1 MKITCVGGGPAGL
14 YFALLMKLHDPR
26 HDVTILERNAPGTT
40 RGWGVVFWRDLL
52 AELYDADAESARE
65 VDRQAFRWDD
75 QVVEVRGRQVRNT
88 GVRGFGIDRRHL
100 LDILVKRAQGAGVR
114 IEFGHE
120 VAALADLPAADLT
133 VASDGVNSR
142 IRTET
147 GGFGT
152 DSRVGRNKYIWLGTD
167 KVFDSFTFPFV
178 QTDSGWLW
186 AHTYGIDRETSTFI
200 VECSN
205 QTYCSL
211 GFDTMPPRDCLSHL
225 QKIFAH
231 QLDGHTLIGQR
242 GDGTDVQWLSFKTVT
257 NQRWYRGTTVLAGD
271 AAHTT
276 HFTIGSGT
284 KLAIEDAIALARNVG
299 THDDLQAGLAAYE
312 KERRKRCFSRRARLT
327 SALSGSR
334 TSLAT
339 SIWSRSGSSR
349 CCGSAGRRCCRAC
362 HRNSIIGCTTRRRRF
377 QCCGKSVTGS
387 GRRRES
393 STADADEASQG
404 PDRRIAERPRSP
416 RKLHSVVIRLH
427 VNLMHTSDVW

>member
-26 HDVTILERNAPGTT
+26 HDITILERNAPGTT

-52 AELYDADAESARE
+52 AELYGADAESARE
-65 VDRQAFRWDD
+65 IEQQAFRWDD
-75 QVVEVRGRQVRNT
+75 QVLEVHGRQVSNT

-100 LDILVKRAQGAGVR
+100 LDILVKRAHGAGVR

-312 KERRKRCFSRRARLT
+312 KERQEALLQPQSEANFSAQWFENIPRYIDLEPEQFFALLRERRSPLLPRLSPRLYYGLHHTTQTLPVLREVRSRVGPKARELYSRR
-327 SALSGSR
+327 
-334 TSLAT
+334 
-339 SIWSRSGSSR
+339 
-349 CCGSAGRRCCRAC
+349 GR
-362 HRNSIIGCTTRRRRF
+362 
-377 QCCGKSVTGS
+377 
-387 GRRRES
+387 GRPG
-393 STADADEASQG
+393 A
-404 PDRRIAERPRSP
+404 
-416 RKLHSVVIRLH
+416 
-427 VNLMHTSDVW
+427 